1 MAGISPKLP
10 LTVTHVDGTYGLTK
24 TVKEAITQ
32 DFKLLLLTNPGEK
45 MMDPAFGVG
54 LKRFLFEQ
62 SGNQVFAAL
71 ASRVISQDQKYL
83 PQVEIDKIL
92 FNESAV
98 DDIQASDLMDNNIM
112 SVTIRFSIKPLK
124 KIEILTIPLL

>member
-10 LTVTHVDGTYGLTK
+10 LTVTKVDGTYGLTK

-32 DFKLLLLTNPGEK
+32 DFKMLILTNPGEK
-45 MMDPAFGVG
+45 MMNPEFGVG
-54 LKRFLFEQ
+54 LKRFLFQ
-62 SGNQVFAAL
+62 QQGDSVYSAL
-71 ASRVISQDQKYL
+71 SSRLISQTKKYL
-83 PQVEIDKIL
+83 PQVEIEKVL
-92 FNESAV
+92 FNESPL
-98 DDIQASDLMDNNIM
+98 DDIDASDLVDNNIM

>member
-1 MAGISPKLP
+1 
-10 LTVTHVDGTYGLTK
+10 
-24 TVKEAITQ
+24 
-32 DFKLLLLTNPGEK
+32 

-62 SGNQVFAAL
+62 HGDSVYSAIS
-71 ASRVISQDQKYL
+71 SRLIGQAKKYL
-83 PQVEIDKIL
+83 PQVEVEKVL
-92 FNESAV
+92 FNESPV
-98 DDIQASDLMDNNIM
+98 DDISASDLVDNNVM